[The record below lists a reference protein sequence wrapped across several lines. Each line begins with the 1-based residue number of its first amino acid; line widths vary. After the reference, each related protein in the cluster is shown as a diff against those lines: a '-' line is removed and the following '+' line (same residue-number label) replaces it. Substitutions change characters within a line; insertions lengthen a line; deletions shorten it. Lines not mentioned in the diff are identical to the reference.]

1 MSTRTPLNLTDVE
14 RDELRALVR
23 APRAPRALADRC
35 RVMLLDEQGLT
46 YAAIGAKIGM
56 REQTVLKWR
65 GRFLGGRLAALKDK
79 PRPGIKRTIT
89 NEMVAEVVRKTLEE
103 KPPDATHWST
113 RSMAAATGISRTS
126 INTIWNAFN
135 LQPHRSETFKLST
148 DPNFVGKVR
157 DIVGLYM
164 SPPENA
170 VVICCDEKSQ
180 MQALDR
186 TQPLLPMRPGVPERR
201 THDYH
206 RHGTSSLFA
215 GLMVKTGVVI
225 RECHRRH
232 RHQEFIKFLNT
243 IDEVVKATEAD
254 GTAVHI
260 VLDNYATHKTPA
272 VRRWLARH
280 PAYHLH
286 FTPTSASWLNQV
298 ERVFADLTQKQLR
311 RGVFT
316 SVAAL
321 ERAAADY
328 IDARNEDAKPFAWT
342 ADANHPRPRR
352 QTSCGFFQF
361 RTLGVPEEL
370 LSGVVLQLKAD
381 TRNGV
386 DSEQSQSIR
395 NGEVLEVTQAIE
407 AGSSLYF
414 VSRSSALEEAIR
426 KGFHP
431 RIRIERVEK

>member
-1 MSTRTPLNLTDVE
+1 MAKRTPLNVTDVE
-14 RDELRALVR
+14 REELRALAR
-23 APRAPRALADRC
+23 APRTPRALADRC
-35 RVMLLDEQGLT
+35 RVVLLDEQGLT
-46 YAAIGAKIGM
+46 YAAIGAKIDM

-65 GRFLGGRLAALKDK
+65 SRFLRHRLAGLKDK
-79 PRPGIKRTIT
+79 PRPGVKKRIT
-89 NEMVAEVVRKTLEE
+89 DERVAEVVRKTLEE
-103 KPPDATHWST
+103 KPPDATHWSL
-113 RSMAAATGISRTS
+113 RSMAVASGISRS
-126 INTIWNAFN
+126 SVNTIWRAFN
-135 LQPHRSETFKLST
+135 LQPHRTEAFKLST
-148 DPNFVGKVR
+148 DPRFVEKVR

-170 VVICCDEKSQ
+170 VVICVDEKSQ

-186 TQPLLPMRPGVPERR
+186 TQPLLPMRPGTPERR

-232 RHQEFIKFLNT
+232 RHQEFIRFLNT
-243 IDEVVKATEAD
+243 IDAVVRATEPD

-272 VRRWLARH
+272 VQRWLARH
-280 PAYHLH
+280 PEYHLH

-321 ERAAADY
+321 ERAALGY
-328 IDARNEDAKPFAWT
+328 IDARNDDARPFVWT
-342 ADANHPRPRR
+342 AH
-352 QTSCGFFQF
+352 
-361 RTLGVPEEL
+361 
-370 LSGVVLQLKAD
+370 AD
-381 TRNGV
+381 TILGRVARNHA
-386 DSEQSQSIR
+386 
-395 NGEVLEVTQAIE
+395 AISMS
-407 AGSSLYF
+407 G
-414 VSRSSALEEAIR
+414 
-426 KGFHP
+426 H
-431 RIRIERVEK
+431 

>member
-1 MSTRTPLNLTDVE
+1 MGTRTPLNLTDVE
-14 RDELRALVR
+14 RDELRTLVR
-23 APRAPRALADRC
+23 ASKTPRALADRC
-35 RVMLLDEQGLT
+35 RAVLLDEQGLT
-46 YAAIGAKIGM
+46 YAEIGRRIAM

-65 GRFLGGRLAALKDK
+65 TRFLRDGLPGLQDR
-79 PRPGIKRTIT
+79 PRPGIKKRIT
-89 NEMVAEVVRKTLEE
+89 DEMVAAVVRKTLEE
-103 KPPDATHWST
+103 RPPDATHWSL
-113 RSMAAATGISRTS
+113 RSMAAASGISRS
-126 INTIWNAFN
+126 SVNTIWRAFN
-135 LQPHRSETFKLST
+135 LQPHRTEAFKMST
-148 DPNFVGKVR
+148 DPRFIEKVR

-170 VVICCDEKSQ
+170 VVICVDEKSQ

-186 TQPLLPMRPGVPERR
+186 TQPLLPMRPGRPERR

-225 RECHRRH
+225 RQCHRRH

-243 IDEVVKATEAD
+243 IDEVVKATEPD

-272 VRRWLARH
+272 VQRWLNRH
-280 PAYHLH
+280 PEYRLH

-321 ERAAADY
+321 ERAAIEY
-328 IDARNEDAKPFAWT
+328 IDARNEDARPFVWT
-342 ADANHPRPRR
+342 ADAGTILGRVARNHAAI
-352 QTSCGFFQF
+352 SK
-361 RTLGVPEEL
+361 
-370 LSGVVLQLKAD
+370 SG
-381 TRNGV
+381 
-386 DSEQSQSIR
+386 
-395 NGEVLEVTQAIE
+395 
-407 AGSSLYF
+407 
-414 VSRSSALEEAIR
+414 
-426 KGFHP
+426 H
-431 RIRIERVEK
+431 

>member
-1 MSTRTPLNLTDVE
+1 MSFRTPLNLTDIE
-14 RDELRALVR
+14 REELRTLVR
-23 APRAPRALADRC
+23 RPRTARALADRC
-35 RVMLLDEQGLT
+35 RAVLLDEEGLT
-46 YAAIGAKIGM
+46 YAAIGGRIGM

-65 GRFLGGRLAALKDK
+65 KRFLVHRLAGLRDK
-79 PRPGIKRTIT
+79 PRPGVKRKIT
-89 NEMVAEVVRKTLEE
+89 DEQVAEVVRKTLEE
-103 KPPDATHWST
+103 KPEGATHWST
-113 RSMAAATGISRTS
+113 RSMAAETGISRTS

-135 LQPHRSETFKLST
+135 LQPHRTETFKLST
-148 DPNFVGKVR
+148 DPKFVEKVR

-186 TQPLLPMRPGVPERR
+186 TQPLLPLRPGTPERR

-225 RECHRRH
+225 RACHRRH
-232 RHQEFIKFLNT
+232 RHQEFIKFLGA
-243 IDEVVKATEAD
+243 IDEVVKATEPE

-272 VRRWLARH
+272 VQRWLKRH
-280 PAYHLH
+280 PEYHLH

-321 ERAAADY
+321 EKAATDY
-328 IDARNEDAKPFAWT
+328 IDARNQDAKPFAWT
-342 ADANHPRPRR
+342 ADANTILGRVAKNRA
-352 QTSCGFFQF
+352 TSCS
-361 RTLGVPEEL
+361 
-370 LSGVVLQLKAD
+370 SG
-381 TRNGV
+381 
-386 DSEQSQSIR
+386 
-395 NGEVLEVTQAIE
+395 
-407 AGSSLYF
+407 
-414 VSRSSALEEAIR
+414 
-426 KGFHP
+426 H
-431 RIRIERVEK
+431 

>member
-1 MSTRTPLNLTDVE
+1 MGTRTPLNLTDVE
-14 RDELRALVR
+14 REELRALVR
-23 APRAPRALADRC
+23 APRTPRALADRC
-35 RVMLLDEQGLT
+35 RAVLLDEQGLT
-46 YAAIGAKIGM
+46 YAAIGAKIDM

-65 GRFLGGRLAALKDK
+65 GRFLRHRLAGLKDK
-79 PRPGIKRTIT
+79 PRPGVKRKIT
-89 NEMVAEVVRKTLEE
+89 EAHVAEVVRMTLEE
-103 KPPDATHWST
+103 RPPDATHWST

-148 DPNFVGKVR
+148 DPKFVEKVR

-170 VVICCDEKSQ
+170 VIICCDEKSQ

-186 TQPLLPMRPGVPERR
+186 TQPLLPLRPGTPERR

-215 GLMVKTGVVI
+215 ALMVKTGVVI

-232 RHQEFIKFLNT
+232 RHQEFIRFLRT
-243 IDEVVKATEAD
+243 IDDVVKATEPD

-272 VRRWLARH
+272 VQRWLSRH
-280 PAYHLH
+280 PQYHLH

-321 ERAAADY
+321 ERAALRY
-328 IDARNEDAKPFAWT
+328 IDTRNENAKPFAWT
-342 ADANHPRPRR
+342 ADANTILGRVAKNRA
-352 QTSCGFFQF
+352 TSFS
-361 RTLGVPEEL
+361 
-370 LSGVVLQLKAD
+370 SG
-381 TRNGV
+381 
-386 DSEQSQSIR
+386 
-395 NGEVLEVTQAIE
+395 
-407 AGSSLYF
+407 
-414 VSRSSALEEAIR
+414 
-426 KGFHP
+426 H
-431 RIRIERVEK
+431 

>member
-1 MSTRTPLNLTDVE
+1 MGTRTPLNLSEVE
-14 RDELRALVR
+14 RAELRRVAR
-23 APRAPRALADRC
+23 RPSTPQALAARC
-35 RVMLLDEQGLT
+35 RAVLLDDPGDMT
-46 YAAIGAKIGM
+46 YAEIGGELGM

-65 GRFLGGRLAALKDK
+65 GRFLRHRMAGLRDA
-79 PRPGIKRTIT
+79 PRPGVKKKIT
-89 NEMVAEVVRKTLEE
+89 QEMIAEVVRMTLEE
-103 KPPDATHWST
+103 KPKDATHWSL
-113 RSMAAATGISRTS
+113 RSMEAASGISRS
-126 INTIWNAFN
+126 SVNTIWKAFN
-135 LQPHRSETFKLST
+135 LQPHRVETFKLST
-148 DPNFVGKVR
+148 DPNFVEKTR

-186 TQPLLPMRPGVPERR
+186 TQPLLPLRPGTPARH

-225 RECHRRH
+225 GACHRRH

-243 IDEVVKATEAD
+243 IDEVVKATEPA

-272 VRRWLARH
+272 VKRWLGRH
-280 PAYHLH
+280 PEYHLH

-316 SVAAL
+316 SVASLEKTAL
-321 ERAAADY
+321 DH
-328 IDARNEDAKPFAWT
+328 IDARNDDAKPFIWT
-342 ADANHPRPRR
+342 ADAN
-352 QTSCGFFQF
+352 TI
-361 RTLGVPEEL
+361 LGRVDRNRAAI
-370 LSGVVLQLKAD
+370 SGS
-381 TRNGV
+381 G
-386 DSEQSQSIR
+386 
-395 NGEVLEVTQAIE
+395 
-407 AGSSLYF
+407 
-414 VSRSSALEEAIR
+414 
-426 KGFHP
+426 H
-431 RIRIERVEK
+431 